1 MINKISED
9 HPLKLVDDAHIH
21 DQAPITGMVLSPDG
35 TMLATFCNLGSIKIW
50 SVEDFSLLKTLRDA
64 NVRIVRP

>member
-9 HPLKLVDDAHIH
+9 HPLQLVDCNLH

-35 TMLATFCNLGSIKIW
+35 TMLVTFCNLGSARVW
-50 SVEDFSLLKTLRDA
+50 SLEDYSLLTTLRDA
-64 NVRIVRP
+64 KVNL